1 MYERIEKLRKNKGLT
16 VRKVEEDNGFSN
28 GSLKKI
34 SPKTE
39 CGRILSL
46 SKYFGVSMEY
56 LITGQTGSGIS
67 LTFEDKAI
75 LDAYHSV
82 SDEKKEIICDILH
95 VKRDLLLFKGK
106 EA

>member
-1 MYERIEKLRKNKGLT
+1 M
-16 VRKVEEDNGFSN
+16 
-28 GSLKKI
+28 
-34 SPKTE
+34 
-39 CGRILSL
+39 
-46 SKYFGVSMEY
+46 
-56 LITGQTGSGIS
+56 ITGHTGSGIS

-95 VKRDLLLFKGK
+95 VKRDLLLSK

>member
-1 MYERIEKLRKNKGLT
+1 MDTIERIKTLCKKSGITISQIEKKYGY
-16 VRKVEEDNGFSN
+16 GN
-28 GSLKKI
+28 GSLA
-34 SPKTE
+34 KTKDITSS
-39 CGRILSL
+39 RLYQI

-56 LITGQTGSGIS
+56 LMTGETGSGIS

-95 VKRDLLLFKGK
+95 VKRDLLLSK

>member
-1 MYERIEKLRKNKGLT
+1 METIERIKALCKKNGTSISQIEKKFGY
-16 VRKVEEDNGFSN
+16 GN
-28 GSLKKI
+28 GSLVKTKDITSSRLYEI
-34 SPKTE
+34 SQ
-39 CGRILSL
+39 L
-46 SKYFGVSMEY
+46 FNVSMEY
-56 LITGQTGSGIS
+56 ILTGQTGSDIS

-95 VKRDLLLFKGK
+95 VKRDLLLSK

>member
-56 LITGQTGSGIS
+56 LITGQTGSGTS
-67 LTFEDKAI
+67 LTTKKSLTGLYPRKAHI
-75 LDAYHSV
+75 
-82 SDEKKEIICDILH
+82 
-95 VKRDLLLFKGK
+95 VKNVC
-106 EA
+106 

>member
-56 LITGQTGSGIS
+56 LITGKTGSGTS

-95 VKRDLLLFKGK
+95 IKKDLLLSK

>member
-56 LITGQTGSGIS
+56 LITGQTGSGTS
-67 LTFEDKAI
+67 LTFEEQAVLNAYREQSDSIKDAI
-75 LDAYHSV
+75 CKLLD
-82 SDEKKEIICDILH
+82 
-95 VKRDLLLFKGK
+95 VKRDLLLSK